1 MKIFLLNIFK
11 YEISRKKIKGKK
23 KIIVQ
28 KSCQMFVI
36 ASAESDNDCGGT
48 LADMEMAK
56 QQKKKIEK
64 KIIILQ
70 TFSRVTTS
78 YGPRLLKNLYFLSI
92 HHHGL
97 FPKQEL
103 LFYYLQV
110 YSCFHVLMSFL
121 ICFFLNQSG
130 RFVL

>member
-1 MKIFLLNIFK
+1 MRLVEKNQ
-11 YEISRKKIKGKK
+11 RKEENNCTKELSNVRNCLRRERQRLWRHFGGYGDGET
-23 KIIVQ
+23 
-28 KSCQMFVI
+28 
-36 ASAESDNDCGGT
+36 AE
-48 LADMEMAK
+48 
-56 QQKKKIEK
+56 KKIEK

-78 YGPRLLKNLYFLSI
+78 NGPRLLKNLYFLSI
-92 HHHGL
+92 HHHG
-97 FPKQEL
+97 L